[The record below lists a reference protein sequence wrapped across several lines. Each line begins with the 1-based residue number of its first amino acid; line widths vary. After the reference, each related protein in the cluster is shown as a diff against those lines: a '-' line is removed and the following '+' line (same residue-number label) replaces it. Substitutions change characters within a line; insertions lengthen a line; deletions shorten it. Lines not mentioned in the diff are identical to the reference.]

1 MDKRTFCPFWTSVQI
16 QYRIKYNL
24 YFRDI
29 NLTSSESPPAS
40 KIAPNGDFYTA
51 LLFLDFN
58 SMYLWSQMQDM
69 PLGPGLRWKPS
80 KRGFFKKVLQEQTSF
95 SAVQWLQYEQTK
107 YNVQIQHAY
116 HQGEKLVYGMYE
128 QLSIFWTVV
137 HFSGQLFIFWTV
149 VHMFIFWT
157 LVQMN
162 KYFI

>member
-1 MDKRTFCPFWTSVQI
+1 
-16 QYRIKYNL
+16 
-24 YFRDI
+24 
-29 NLTSSESPPAS
+29 
-40 KIAPNGDFYTA
+40 
-51 LLFLDFN
+51 
-58 SMYLWSQMQDM
+58 MQDM

-137 HFSGQLFIFWTV
+137 HFLDSCPFFWTV
-149 VHMFIFWT
+149 VHFLDSCPYVHFLDT
-157 LVQMN
+157 CPDE
-162 KYFI
+162 

>member
-1 MDKRTFCPFWTSVQI
+1 MSI
-16 QYRIKYNL
+16 
-24 YFRDI
+24 FRDI

-40 KIAPNGDFYTA
+40 KIAPNGDLYTA

-58 SMYLWSQMQDM
+58 AMYLWSQMQDM

-95 SAVQWLQYEQTK
+95 SAVQWLNYEQTK

-128 QLSIFWTVV
+128 HLSNFWTVV
-137 HFSGQLFIFWTV
+137 HFLDNCPYVHFLDSCSNEHFIF
-149 VHMFIFWT
+149 
-157 LVQMN
+157 
-162 KYFI
+162 